1 MFQHSIRRFVERFH
15 VDSSHCTISY
25 RPSCLNL
32 NSVNPCELML
42 KVERLPV
49 TIQREEKVGEIKM
62 KRRESDVHAHEHV
75 VELLH
80 LDCVN
85 GIFKKCKHL

>member
-1 MFQHSIRRFVERFH
+1 
-15 VDSSHCTISY
+15 
-25 RPSCLNL
+25 
-32 NSVNPCELML
+32 ML

-49 TIQREEKVGEIKM
+49 TIQREEKVGEIKT
-62 KRRESDVHAHEHV
+62 KRRESVHAHEHV

-85 GIFKKCKHL
+85 GIPKKFKHL